1 MKKYLGLCLLLF
13 AMVTV
18 AYAEEPSSQAP
29 DSESA
34 SAVSDVSQPAP
45 VSSESPAVVSDVAV
59 PAAAPMD
66 SVGPTE
72 PAEKTT
78 PAAVSTTAAATSAA
92 ATDAAENLEFV
103 SGEIG
108 ALDVAAKTATIKL
121 YSDTENAGEKTV
133 TVHLDDATD
142 ITDGEKDRDLKSL
155 TPGTEVDVEYDPAS
169 SKATYIFV
177 Y

>member
-1 MKKYLGLCLLLF
+1 
-13 AMVTV
+13 MVTV
-18 AYAEEPSSQAP
+18 VYAEEPSSQTP
-29 DSESA
+29 DSGSTSSSMSGAQPAAASSESA
-34 SAVSDVSQPAP
+34 A
-45 VSSESPAVVSDVAV
+45 VSSEMPA
-59 PAAAPMD
+59 PAAVPMD
-66 SVGPTE
+66 STGPKE
-72 PAEKTT
+72 AVKTAPVT
-78 PAAVSTTAAATSAA
+78 ASTAATTATTASTAAL
-92 ATDAAENLEFV
+92 ATPDTAENLEFV

-108 ALDVAAKTATIKL
+108 AVDMTAKTATIKL
-121 YSDTENAGEKTV
+121 YSDTENVGEKTV